1 MEAVE
6 QIYRE
11 LQKHLDKQVV
21 GYPATKSGA
30 EIRLLER
37 MFTPE
42 EAQLA
47 MRLTYKPT
55 SARSIYERA
64 QGSGV
69 SFATVEQMLNGMA
82 VNGVI
87 GRTEREGTRCF
98 YTLPLVVG
106 MYEGQVS
113 RIDPEFLDDF
123 ASYTK
128 DRAFGLAL
136 LSTELPQMRTIPI
149 EKSLSFEHHVT
160 TYDHL
165 EDVIMG
171 SEGPFAVLEC
181 ICRKSAGI
189 RGNTCKKTVRLETC
203 MAMGDMATMV
213 IESDSGR
220 AVERGEALEIARLN
234 QSDGLVLQPSNT
246 RKVDFFCAC
255 CGCCCA
261 MLSLQKRLPKPLEFW
276 ATNFYAS
283 VDPDLCTGCGTCVER
298 CQVDAVTLDKDQG
311 VSLLDLDRCIGCGN
325 CVVTCAAGAMTLVK
339 KESEVVPPE
348 DTEDLYETL
357 MAHKKGTLGKAKL
370 VARLVLK
377 K

>member
-1 MEAVE
+1 METVE
-6 QIYRE
+6 QIYRD

-21 GYPATKSGA
+21 GYPATKTGA
-30 EIRLLER
+30 EIRLLQR

-47 MRLTYKPT
+47 MRLRYKPA
-55 SARSIYERA
+55 SVGSIYERA
-64 QGSGV
+64 QGSGM
-69 SFATVEQMLNGMA
+69 SLAAMEQMLNGMA
-82 VNGVI
+82 VNGAI
-87 GRTEREGTRCF
+87 GRTERVGSRCF
-98 YTLPLVVG
+98 YTLPLLVG

-128 DRAFGLAL
+128 NRAFGLAM
-136 LSTELPQMRTIPI
+136 LSTEVPQMRTIPV

-165 EDVIMG
+165 EDVITG

-189 RGNTCKKTVRLETC
+189 RGNTCKKTARLETC
-203 MAMGDMATMV
+203 MAMGDMATMI

-234 QSDGLVLQPSNT
+234 QADGLVLQPSNT
-246 RKVDFFCAC
+246 RKVDFVCAC
-255 CGCCCA
+255 CGCCCG
-261 MLSLQKRLPKPLEFW
+261 MLALQKGLPKPLEFW

-283 VDPDLCTGCGTCVER
+283 VDADLCTGCGICVET
-298 CQVDAVTLDKDQG
+298 CQVDAVTIDKDQDI
-311 VSLLDLDRCIGCGN
+311 SLLNLDRCIGCGN
-325 CVVTCAAGAMTLVK
+325 CVVTCTAGAMMLVK
-339 KESEVVPPE
+339 KDREVVPPE

-357 MAHKKGTLGKAKL
+357 MANKKGTLGKAKL